1 MATAGE
7 LHQQR
12 TSPHTLKQ
20 TKRTHHAR
28 LMHECALDED
38 GGRGKWLAVLAV
50 VAVCTHASFVSVCAS
65 HSGTPLCCHC
75 SPVSVSIQLGW
86 RVVRPRPHRWSVPP
100 VVVDPGRVVVVVFF
114 TRLEMVASSCSG
126 SKLKLMRCRQ
136 VNASIHLV
144 HFNHQASSGRY
155 PMTHGL
161 SWQRT
166 KQDI

>member
-50 VAVCTHASFVSVCAS
+50 VAVCV
-65 HSGTPLCCHC
+65 
-75 SPVSVSIQLGW
+75 
-86 RVVRPRPHRWSVPP
+86 
-100 VVVDPGRVVVVVFF
+100 
-114 TRLEMVASSCSG
+114 
-126 SKLKLMRCRQ
+126 LMRLSSLC
-136 VNASIHLV
+136 V
-144 HFNHQASSGRY
+144 HPTPALRCVVIVA
-155 PMTHGL
+155 L
-161 SWQRT
+161 
-166 KQDI
+166 